1 VRSGLGGT
9 GICWSLQ
16 SLSKDG
22 RTREN
27 RDRFPLCEQRVT
39 RNRDDK
45 RLTPSKL
52 LLTQTCGERGEME
65 TSLVIGNVE
74 EAGVELIGEGD
85 DRDVEE
91 ELRVLR
97 W

>member
-1 VRSGLGGT
+1 MLVLAELIEGWCRRHLR
-9 GICWSLQ
+9 Q
-16 SLSKDG
+16 A

-52 LLTQTCGERGEME
+52 VLTQTCGERGEIE
-65 TSLVIGNVE
+65 ISFVIGNIE
-74 EAGVELIGEGD
+74 EEGVDSTGEGD
-85 DRDVEE
+85 DRDVAEK
-91 ELRVLR
+91 LKVLR

>member
-1 VRSGLGGT
+1 MVEEAFG
-9 GICWSLQ
+9 Q
-16 SLSKDG
+16 A

-27 RDRFPLCEQRVT
+27 RDRFPLCVQRVT

-52 LLTQTCGERGEME
+52 VLTQTCGERGEIE
-65 TSLVIGNVE
+65 ISFVIGNIE
-74 EAGVELIGEGD
+74 ETGVESIGEGD

-91 ELRVLR
+91 RLNVLR

>member
-1 VRSGLGGT
+1 MVEEALG
-9 GICWSLQ
+9 Q
-16 SLSKDG
+16 A

-52 LLTQTCGERGEME
+52 LLTQTCGERGEIE
-65 TSLVIGNVE
+65 ISFVIGNIE
-74 EAGVELIGEGD
+74 EAVFESTGED
-85 DRDVEE
+85 KDRDVEE
-91 ELRVLR
+91 RLKVLR

>member
-1 VRSGLGGT
+1 LR
-9 GICWSLQ
+9 Q
-16 SLSKDG
+16 A

-27 RDRFPLCEQRVT
+27 HNRLSLCEQRIT
-39 RNRDDK
+39 RNRDNK

-52 LLTQTCGERGEME
+52 VLTQTCGERGEIE
-65 TSLVIGNVE
+65 ISFVIGSIE
-74 EAGVELIGEGD
+74 EAVVESTGEDD

-91 ELRVLR
+91 RLKMLR